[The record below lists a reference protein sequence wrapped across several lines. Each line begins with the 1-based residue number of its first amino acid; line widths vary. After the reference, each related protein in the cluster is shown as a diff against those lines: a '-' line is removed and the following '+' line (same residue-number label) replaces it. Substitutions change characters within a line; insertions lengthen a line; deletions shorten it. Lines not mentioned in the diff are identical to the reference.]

1 MGADNPG
8 DWEIKFSSC
17 ETTSIKQLVI
27 YSEIIITCQC
37 LCKPCKWTTNGC
49 DGSSQA
55 LSGCGLRDWVSSNIL
70 LRASNKNPAIL
81 FSDGWGSI
89 PDASR
94 LHERGIQVHGSGQE
108 ETAAEKIAVMLSCFK
123 KSKEGTGA

>member
-1 MGADNPG
+1 MGG
-8 DWEIKFSSC
+8 D
-17 ETTSIKQLVI
+17 L
-27 YSEIIITCQC
+27 
-37 LCKPCKWTTNGC
+37 
-49 DGSSQA
+49 A
-55 LSGCGLRDWVSSNIL
+55 
-70 LRASNKNPAIL
+70 
-81 FSDGWGSI
+81 I